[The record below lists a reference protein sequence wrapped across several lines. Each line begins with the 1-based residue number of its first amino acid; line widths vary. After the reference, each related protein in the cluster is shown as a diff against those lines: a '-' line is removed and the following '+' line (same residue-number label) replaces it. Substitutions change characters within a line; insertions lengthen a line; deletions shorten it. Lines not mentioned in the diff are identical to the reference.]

1 MEDLAEVTIEEIVRR
16 FPESLSVLQKH
27 RIDLCCGG
35 RLPLREAAR
44 KHHMDLEQLLRE
56 LREAV
61 EIPR

>member
-1 MEDLAEVTIEEIVRR
+1 MNDLAGMTIEEIVRR

-35 RLPLREAAR
+35 RLPLRDAAR
-44 KHHMDLEQLLRE
+44 KHHVDLEELLRE
-56 LREAV
+56 LRETV

>member
-1 MEDLAEVTIEEIVRR
+1 MNDLAELTIEEIIRR
-16 FPESLSVLQKH
+16 FPQSLSVLQKH

-44 KHHMDLEQLLRE
+44 KHHVDLEELLRE
-56 LREAV
+56 LRETV